1 MRPRTAAWRHALGA
15 VAAAAACAG
24 PAWAGLPGS
33 RTAAG
38 TDGSAAEFSHDFAP
52 APVGYIPYVPAPK
65 PPVVRPARLDAKTLA
80 QLALEHNAEVLYA
93 RLQSRVSEQAAEA
106 ESGLYL
112 PVAYANLRREGR
124 NRQRT
129 VEERLTAALG
139 GITRLDESVL
149 AGETGVRVK
158 APSGAEV
165 ALAWRA
171 NQRRNNVIGSATFA
185 TSDAEATGALV
196 LSLRQPLLRGAG
208 RDVVETDLR
217 VARQEREIGAWQFRQ
232 QVLRIGSEALS
243 TYWQLWRARETQAL
257 RRAALDNAQE
267 ALDDVK
273 SRVDG
278 GRLPPAALD
287 ESSAVL
293 SARRADLARGQQAL
307 FDAEARVRV
316 LLDLPP
322 QDGGWAL
329 ADPEQ
334 EAAVPVRELA
344 ALAERLPEVE
354 AAWPPL
360 RMAQLKR
367 EQADARLRLAH
378 SKKLPALDVQASYSS
393 NSLVYGPLD
402 AAIKATQGR
411 NPDWTIGV
419 AMEVPLGG
427 DRRAQAEYRAQQL
440 RVEQSALEVHS
451 VRQAL
456 ASDYFNR
463 AAQLDELRREL
474 AQLREELSAR
484 EQLEAGVR
492 EQFTLGAAPRS
503 RLLRLQADV
512 LDARLR
518 LVDGTSRVAL
528 ARVALQ
534 LVDGSLLAAHDVH
547 IAE

>member
-1 MRPRTAAWRHALGA
+1 MPARTAAWRHALGA
-15 VAAAAACAG
+15 AAAAAVCAG
-24 PAWAGLPGS
+24 AAFAGADRSDAQQTG
-33 RTAAG
+33 
-38 TDGSAAEFSHDFAP
+38 EFGP
-52 APVGYIPYVPAPK
+52 APVRYEPYVPPPK
-65 PPVVRPARLDAKTLA
+65 PAAQRPVRLDAKTLA
-80 QLALEHNAEVLYA
+80 QLALEQNAEVLYA

-106 ESGLYL
+106 ETGLYM
-112 PVAYANLRREGR
+112 PIAYANLRREGR

-139 GITRLDESVL
+139 GITRLNEHVL
-149 AGETGVRVK
+149 AGEAGVRVK
-158 APSGAEV
+158 APTGAEV
-165 ALAWRA
+165 ALAWRS
-171 NQRRNNVIGSATFA
+171 NQRRSNVIASASFA
-185 TSDAEATGALV
+185 TGDSEATGALV

-217 VARQEREIGAWQFRQ
+217 VARYERDIGGWQFRQ

-243 TYWQLWRARETQAL
+243 AYWQLWRARATQGL

-267 ALDDVK
+267 TAEDVK

-287 ESSAVL
+287 EATAVL
-293 SARRADLARGQQAL
+293 SARRAELARGQQAL
-307 FDAEARVRV
+307 FDAEAKVRV

-322 QDGGWAL
+322 EDAGWTL
-329 ADPEQ
+329 ADPEL
-334 EAAVPVRELA
+334 EAPAPARELA
-344 ALAERLPEVE
+344 ALAERLPDVE

-360 RMAQLKR
+360 RMALLKR
-367 EQADARLRLAH
+367 EQADARMRLAY

-393 NSLVYGPLD
+393 NSLTYGPMD

-419 AMEVPLGG
+419 AMEVPIGG

-463 AAQLDELRREL
+463 AAQFGELGREL
-474 AQLREELSAR
+474 AQLREELTAR

-492 EQFTLGAAPRS
+492 DQFALGATPRN

-518 LVDGTSRVAL
+518 YIDGASRWAL

-534 LVDGSLLAAHDVH
+534 LVDGSLLAAHDVQLT
-547 IAE
+547 E

>member
-1 MRPRTAAWRHALGA
+1 MPARTAAWRHALGA

-24 PAWAGLPGS
+24 PAYAGADRSDAQQTG
-33 RTAAG
+33 
-38 TDGSAAEFSHDFAP
+38 EFGP
-52 APVGYIPYVPAPK
+52 APVRYEPYVPPPK
-65 PPVVRPARLDAKTLA
+65 PASQRPVRLDAKTLA
-80 QLALEHNAEVLYA
+80 QLALEQNAEVLYA

-106 ESGLYL
+106 ETGLYM
-112 PVAYANLRREGR
+112 PIAYANLRREGR

-139 GITRLDESVL
+139 GITRLNEHVL
-149 AGETGVRVK
+149 AGEAGVRVK
-158 APSGAEV
+158 APTGAEV
-165 ALAWRA
+165 ALAWRS
-171 NQRRNNVIGSATFA
+171 NQRRSNVIASASFA
-185 TSDAEATGALV
+185 TGDSEATGALV

-217 VARQEREIGAWQFRQ
+217 VARYERDIGGWQFRQ

-243 TYWQLWRARETQAL
+243 AYWQLWRARSTQAL

-267 ALDDVK
+267 TAEDVK

-287 ESSAVL
+287 EATAVL
-293 SARRADLARGQQAL
+293 SARRAELARGQQAL
-307 FDAEARVRV
+307 FDAEAKVRV

-322 QDGGWAL
+322 EDAGWTL
-329 ADPEQ
+329 ADPEL
-334 EAAVPVRELA
+334 EPPAPARELA
-344 ALAERLPEVE
+344 ALAERLPDIE

-360 RMAQLKR
+360 RMALLKR
-367 EQADARLRLAH
+367 EQADARMRLAY

-393 NSLVYGPLD
+393 NSLTYGPMD

-463 AAQLDELRREL
+463 AAQFGELGREL
-474 AQLREELSAR
+474 AQLREELTAR

-492 EQFTLGAAPRS
+492 DQFALGATPRN

-518 LVDGTSRVAL
+518 YIDGASRWAL

-534 LVDGSLLAAHDVH
+534 LVDGSLLAAHDVQLT
-547 IAE
+547 E

>member
-1 MRPRTAAWRHALGA
+1 MPARTAAWRHALGA
-15 VAAAAACAG
+15 AAAAAACAG
-24 PAWAGLPGS
+24 AAYAGADRSDAQQTG
-33 RTAAG
+33 
-38 TDGSAAEFSHDFAP
+38 EFGP
-52 APVGYIPYVPAPK
+52 APVRYEPYAPPPK
-65 PPVVRPARLDAKTLA
+65 PAAQRPVRLDAKTLA
-80 QLALEHNAEVLYA
+80 QLALEQNAEVLYA

-106 ESGLYL
+106 ETGLYM
-112 PVAYANLRREGR
+112 PIAYANLRREGR

-139 GITRLDESVL
+139 GITRLNEHVL
-149 AGETGVRVK
+149 AGEAGVRVK
-158 APSGAEV
+158 APTGAEV
-165 ALAWRA
+165 ALAWRS
-171 NQRRNNVIGSATFA
+171 NQRRSNVIASASFA
-185 TSDAEATGALV
+185 TGDAEATGALV

-217 VARQEREIGAWQFRQ
+217 VARYERDIGGWQFRQ

-243 TYWQLWRARETQAL
+243 AYWQLWRARSTQAL

-267 ALDDVK
+267 TADDVK

-287 ESSAVL
+287 EATAVL
-293 SARRADLARGQQAL
+293 SARRAELARGQQAL
-307 FDAEARVRV
+307 FDAEAKVRV

-322 QDGGWAL
+322 EDAGWTL
-329 ADPEQ
+329 ADPELD
-334 EAAVPVRELA
+334 APAPARELA
-344 ALAERLPEVE
+344 ALAERLPDIE

-360 RMAQLKR
+360 RMALLKR
-367 EQADARLRLAH
+367 EQADARLRLAY

-393 NSLVYGPLD
+393 NSLTYGPMD

-463 AAQLDELRREL
+463 AAQFDELSREL

-492 EQFTLGAAPRS
+492 DQFALGATPRN

-518 LVDGTSRVAL
+518 YIDGVSRWAL

-534 LVDGSLLAAHDVH
+534 LVDGSLLAAHDVQLT
-547 IAE
+547 E